1 MPVKILMVCLG
12 NICRSPL
19 AEGLLAS
26 KLPKDNFIVDSAG
39 TGNWHVG
46 KKPDERS
53 IAVAKKNKLDIS
65 HQKGRQFQSSDFDTF
80 DYIYVMDNSNY
91 NDVIKLAKNEDQKNK
106 VKLIL
111 NELFPGENVDVPDP
125 YYGLQNGFDSVF
137 SMLDK
142 SCEAIAEKLITKHSE
157 KETPKKSASHGKLY
171 LIPTTLGESEPLDVL
186 PHTVKKT
193 IEFIDDYI
201 VENEKTARKFI
212 KSIHP
217 EKVQSSL
224 RLSTLN
230 KHTEASEYTKMIQPC
245 LEGKNIGL
253 MSEAG
258 CPGVADP
265 GAVIVKLAHEKNIQ
279 VIPLV
284 GPSSILLAMMASG
297 MNGQNF
303 AFNGYLPIDKAE
315 KKTTL
320 KNLEKVSQD
329 KNQSQIFIE
338 TPYRNNKMLEDIL
351 QALQPNTHL
360 CVAADITL
368 PTEYIKTM
376 RVSDWKKTKI
386 ELHNRPAI
394 FIIHKT

>member
-1 MPVKILMVCLG
+1 MSVKILMVCLG

-26 KLPKDNFIVDSAG
+26 KLPKENFFIDSAG

-46 KKPDERS
+46 KQPDERA

-65 HQKGRQFQSSDFDTF
+65 NQKGKHFKSSDFDAF

-91 NDVIKLAKNEDQKNK
+91 NDIIALAKNEEQKNK
-106 VKLIL
+106 VQLIL
-111 NELFPGENVDVPDP
+111 NEIFPGENVDVPDP

-137 SMLDK
+137 TMLDK
-142 SCEAIAEKLITKHSE
+142 SCDVIAEKLIAKHS
-157 KETPKKSASHGKLY
+157 KTATITTTSTRGKLY
-171 LIPTTLGESEPLDVL
+171 LIPTTLGESDPMDVL
-186 PHTVKKT
+186 PQT
-193 IEFIDDYI
+193 IKRAIDFIDDYI

-217 EKVQSSL
+217 EKVQASL
-224 RLSTLN
+224 KLSALN
-230 KHTEASEYTKMIQPC
+230 KHTVVSEHNKMIQPC

-303 AFNGYLPIDKAE
+303 AFNGYIPIDKTE
-315 KKTTL
+315 KKTVI
-320 KNLEKVSQD
+320 KNLEKLSQD

-338 TPYRNNKMLEDIL
+338 TPFRNNKMLEDIL

-376 RVSDWKKTKI
+376 RVSDWKKAKI
-386 ELHNRPAI
+386 DLHNRPTI
-394 FIIHKT
+394 FIIHKI